1 MFEFISRVQ
10 SNFRNKQGHA
20 DEINAAGVADRPIIR
35 ERLREG
41 LIIGPASEGKRPVKE
56 KLRFKNISFFLIS
69 KSCIVDEYAKKSK
82 SKICY
87 ILKRVQSMK
96 NPSM

>member
-35 ERLREG
+35 ERLWEG

-56 KLRFKNISFFLIS
+56 KLRIKNIFFLS
-69 KSCIVDEYAKKSK
+69 Q
-82 SKICY
+82 
-87 ILKRVQSMK
+87 ILYS
-96 NPSM
+96 